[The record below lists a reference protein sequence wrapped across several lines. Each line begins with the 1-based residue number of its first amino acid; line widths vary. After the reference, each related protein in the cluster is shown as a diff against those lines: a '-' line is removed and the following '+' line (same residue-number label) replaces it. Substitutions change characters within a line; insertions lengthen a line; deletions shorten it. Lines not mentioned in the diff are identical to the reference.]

1 MDITCQLLIS
11 GSGVR
16 NPDGHPSTYQT
27 DELLSALR
35 KERLAVSRRLIQLKR
50 EIRERVSELEALEG
64 RLANIEQSEEYL
76 VGGENR

>member
-1 MDITCQLLIS
+1 LPENNHH
-11 GSGVR
+11 R
-16 NPDGHPSTYQT
+16 HPSTYQT

-35 KERLAVSRRLIQLKR
+35 KERLAVTRRLIQLKR

-64 RLANIEQSEEYL
+64 RLANIERSEDYL